1 MSFVRLVEEIL
12 QETSVMGGT
21 SSVMGPNVGNTAS
34 VVSGDN
40 WNKGDQRIAK
50 SIYGGVITRRGM
62 KSYGKKK
69 PNKKKQ

>member
-1 MSFVRLVEEIL
+1 MDFSKLVEELL
-12 QETSVMGGT
+12 QETSVMGGAT
-21 SSVMGPNVGNTAS
+21 SVMGPNVTNTAS

-62 KSYGKKK
+62 KFYGKKK
-69 PNKKKQ
+69 PNKKK